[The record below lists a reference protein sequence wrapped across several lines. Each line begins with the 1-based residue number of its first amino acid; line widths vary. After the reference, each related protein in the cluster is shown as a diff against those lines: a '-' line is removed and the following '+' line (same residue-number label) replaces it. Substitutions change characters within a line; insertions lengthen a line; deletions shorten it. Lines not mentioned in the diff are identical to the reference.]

1 MFKAMVLAG
10 AMGTFSPDTCVQAND
25 LEGPYA
31 TREECKVRIEEMIA
45 GIAAT
50 IPAPMNFHY
59 KCEQQKPEGIKL

>member
-1 MFKAMVLAG
+1 MFKAMVLAC

-25 LEGPYA
+25 LEGQYA
-31 TREECKVRIEEMIA
+31 TGEECIVRIEEMIA

-59 KCEQQKPEGIKL
+59 KCEQQKPEGITL